1 MMLPG
6 TELQVLVAT
15 SKRLMIDQRRS
26 VRFWLDGW
34 RIGRRR

>member
-15 SKRLMIDQRRS
+15 KRKRCSRPTSTRTQAG
-26 VRFWLDGW
+26 FFA
-34 RIGRRR
+34 